1 MVDRLLALKR
11 SLDEVQRGAW
21 GAAEPFGSALRDSLQ
36 RGLNARQNKPAE
48 LIAKW
53 LDGRLRA
60 GGSKGLSEGE
70 LEAALEAALVLFR
83 AIQVGVGGGE
93 GDGSLRH
100 RPYSY
105 CNPWAS
111 IFVVGGTSH
120 VREHAGGG
128 GGGGG
133 AGTPCTLSAPLPT
146 PTTTHVLFY
155 STLRAVL
162 TPPTHLVL
170 LLPGCRA
177 RTSLRPSTSV
187 TWPSGC
193 CWGGPRPWRRRRA

>member
-21 GAAEPFGSALRDSLQ
+21 GGAEPCGSALRDSLQ

-83 AIQVGVGGGE
+83 AIQVSGWVGVLWSPGLGAQPAKMVLMQPIFLMQYLQAVAAG
-93 GDGSLRH
+93 
-100 RPYSY
+100 
-105 CNPWAS
+105 AS
-111 IFVVGGTSH
+111 ACS
-120 VREHAGGG
+120 
-128 GGGGG
+128 
-133 AGTPCTLSAPLPT
+133 S
-146 PTTTHVLFY
+146 
-155 STLRAVL
+155 
-162 TPPTHLVL
+162 
-170 LLPGCRA
+170 
-177 RTSLRPSTSV
+177 
-187 TWPSGC
+187 
-193 CWGGPRPWRRRRA
+193 